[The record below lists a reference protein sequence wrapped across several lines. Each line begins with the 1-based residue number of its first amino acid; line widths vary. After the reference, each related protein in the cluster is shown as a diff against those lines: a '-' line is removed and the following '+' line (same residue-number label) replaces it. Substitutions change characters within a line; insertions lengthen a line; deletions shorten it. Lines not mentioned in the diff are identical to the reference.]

1 MSRVSDGSRAA
12 VLLSF
17 IALISTAAYAQVVL
31 NNRSFETGTAPGA
44 ASILAPGSTAI
55 EGWTVIDGNVSY
67 VGSKWQHA
75 QGERSVGLLC
85 GGGISQTLATEPD
98 MKYEVRFNM
107 AGDPTATPP
116 LKTLVVSFG
125 ETRVFTFDTTGRS
138 HTEMGW
144 APRTW
149 VFRAKDAKTTL
160 TFTSPKAECSAP
172 AIDSVRIE
180 AVEIG
185 VGNDQEDLRL
195 AQRIAGED

>member
-1 MSRVSDGSRAA
+1 MSRVSDWSRAA

-17 IALISTAAYAQVVL
+17 IAFISTAAYAQAVL

-67 VGSKWQHA
+67 VGGKWQHA

-98 MKYEVRFNM
+98 MKYEIRFSM

-160 TFTSPKAECSAP
+160 TFTSPKSECSAP

-185 VGNDQEDLRL
+185 VRNDQEDLRL

>member
-1 MSRVSDGSRAA
+1 MDRSRTWSRAA
-12 VLLSF
+12 
-17 IALISTAAYAQVVL
+17 LISSLTVIMSTAGHAQAVL

-55 EGWTVIDGNVSY
+55 EGWTVIEGNISY
-67 VGSKWQHA
+67 VGGKWQHA
-75 QGERSVGLLC
+75 QGERSVGLIC

-98 MKYEVRFNM
+98 MKYEIRFNM
-107 AGDPTATPP
+107 AGDPTATPA
-116 LKTLVVSFG
+116 LKTVVVSFG

-138 HTEMGW
+138 HTEMGS

-149 VFRAKDAKTTL
+149 VFRAKDSKTTL
-160 TFTSPKAECSAP
+160 TFSSPKAECSAP

-185 VGNDQEDLRL
+185 VRNDPADVKL
-195 AQRIAGED
+195 AQRDAGED

>member
-1 MSRVSDGSRAA
+1 MTRSEIFSRAA
-12 VLLSF
+12 
-17 IALISTAAYAQVVL
+17 LITSLTVIMATVGHAQAVL
-31 NNRSFETGTAPGA
+31 NNRSFETGSAPGA

-55 EGWTVIDGNVSY
+55 EGWTVVDGNISY

-75 QGERSVGLLC
+75 QGERSVGLTC

-98 MKYEVRFNM
+98 MKYEIRFNM
-107 AGDPTATPP
+107 AGDPTAAPA
-116 LKTLVVSFG
+116 LKTVVVSFG

-138 HTEMGW
+138 HTDMGW

-160 TFTSPKAECSAP
+160 TFTSPKTECSAP

-185 VGNDQEDLRL
+185 VRDDRGEMTNRV
-195 AQRIAGED
+195 AGED

>member
-17 IALISTAAYAQVVL
+17 IALISTAAYAQAVL

-98 MKYEVRFNM
+98 MKYEIRFNM
-107 AGDPTATPP
+107 AGDPAATPP

-144 APRTW
+144 SPRTW

-160 TFTSPKAECSAP
+160 TFTSPKVECSAP

-185 VGNDQEDLRL
+185 VRNDQEDLRP

>member
-1 MSRVSDGSRAA
+1 MNRAGTWSRAL
-12 VLLSF
+12 VIPSL
-17 IALISTAAYAQVVL
+17 IALISTVGHAQVTL

-44 ASILAPGSTAI
+44 SSILAPGSTAI
-55 EGWTVIDGNVSY
+55 EGWNVVDGNISY
-67 VGSKWQHA
+67 IGSKWQHA

-85 GGGISQTLATEPD
+85 GSSISQTLATEPD
-98 MKYEVRFNM
+98 MKYEIRFNM
-107 AGDPTATPP
+107 AGDPTAPP
-116 LKTLVVSFG
+116 ALKTLVVSFG

-149 VFRAKDAKTTL
+149 VFRAKDTNTTL
-160 TFTSPKAECSAP
+160 TFTSPKTECSAP

-185 VGNDQEDLRL
+185 VRNDRKELRL
-195 AQRIAGED
+195 AQKAAGED